1 MRDDR
6 LHALRDFVLSDPDDA
21 LARFMLGKELL
32 DRGKAAEAIIQLEAG
47 IRLNPDH
54 TASYRVL
61 GQALE
66 AAGRPEDAMGLYRDG
81 IAVAERTGDLQTGKE
96 MRVFLK
102 RLQA

>member
-21 LARFMLGKELL
+21 LSRFMLGKELL
-32 DRGKAAEAIIQLEAG
+32 DRSKAAEAVPQLEAA

-66 AAGRPEDAMGLYRDG
+66 AAERREDAIRVYREG

-96 MRVFLK
+96 MKVFLK
-102 RLQA
+102 RLEK